1 MTVGQ
6 VLLARAQDVPDPV
19 QRVVSSSS
27 VACGVLLHAA
37 ADVVD
42 DLVKLG
48 NDMVTEVRPARP
60 ARAAGAGAR
69 PVIRSGR
76 TGTGC

>member
-1 MTVGQ
+1 MTVGR

-48 NDMVTEVRPARP
+48 NDMVTEVR
-60 ARAAGAGAR
+60 
-69 PVIRSGR
+69 
-76 TGTGC
+76 